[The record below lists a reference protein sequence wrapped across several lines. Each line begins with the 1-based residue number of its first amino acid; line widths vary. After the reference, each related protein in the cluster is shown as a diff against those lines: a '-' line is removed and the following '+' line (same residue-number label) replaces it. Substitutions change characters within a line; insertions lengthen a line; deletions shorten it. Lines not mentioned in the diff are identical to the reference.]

1 MVYLTYHAIMTGD
14 EVRRVRR
21 ALGMTQR
28 TFAEAV
34 GVARNT
40 VARWER
46 DELTVGS
53 TAAILI
59 RLLGERAPKRRGKG
73 KR

>member
-1 MVYLTYHAIMTGD
+1 MTGA
-14 EVRRVRR
+14 EVRRVRKL
-21 ALGMTQR
+21 LGLTQR
-28 TFAEAV
+28 AFGERV
-34 GVARNT
+34 GVASNT

-59 RLLGERAPKRRGKG
+59 RLLGQLHRKEGRR
-73 KR
+73 

>member
-1 MVYLTYHAIMTGD
+1 MMGR
-14 EVRRVRR
+14 EVRRVRKM
-21 ALGMTQR
+21 LGLTQVG
-28 TFAEAV
+28 FAENV
-34 GVARNT
+34 GVTSNT

-59 RLLGERAPKRRGKG
+59 RLLGRLHRKERKG
-73 KR
+73 R

>member
-1 MVYLTYHAIMTGD
+1 MTGRA
-14 EVRRVRR
+14 VRRVRKR
-21 ALGMTQR
+21 LGLTQAA
-28 TFAEAV
+28 FAGRV
-34 GVARNT
+34 GVISNT

-59 RLLGERAPKRRGKG
+59 KLLGQLHREGRR
-73 KR
+73 

>member
-1 MVYLTYHAIMTGD
+1 MKGT
-14 EVRRVRR
+14 EVRRVRKR
-21 ALGMTQR
+21 LGLTQR
-28 TFAEAV
+28 EFAGRV
-34 GVARNT
+34 GVNPNT

-59 RLLGERAPKRRGKG
+59 RLLGQLHRKEGMR
-73 KR
+73 

>member
-1 MVYLTYHAIMTGD
+1 MSGK

-21 ALGMTQR
+21 LLGLTQR
-28 TFAEAV
+28 DFAARV
-34 GVARNT
+34 GVNPNT

-53 TAAILI
+53 TAAILV
-59 RLLGERAPKRRGKG
+59 RLLGQLHRKEG

>member
-1 MVYLTYHAIMTGD
+1 MTGA
-14 EVRRVRR
+14 EVRRVRKLL
-21 ALGMTQR
+21 ALTQR
-28 TFAEAV
+28 AFGERV
-34 GVARNT
+34 GVASNT

-59 RLLGERAPKRRGKG
+59 RLLGQLHRKEGRR
-73 KR
+73 